1 MFQGLPVKDGVVFTT
16 GQKDNQTSLLTQ
28 PEVDREPSP
37 CLWWPCLIVDDP
49 DNIQGSYKFV
59 RSWTQNQRHSTPW
72 LTLSFRCHEFED
84 DDNDA
89 EDEWVV
95 IDHANTMH
103 IEELHT
109 TATTVHI
116 KELADDKA

>member
-1 MFQGLPVKDGVVFTT
+1 MKDGVVFTT
-16 GQKDNQTSLLTQ
+16 GQKDNQLSPLTN
-28 PEVDREPSP
+28 PEVIRQPSP
-37 CLWWPCLIVDDP
+37 CLWWSCLTVYDP
-49 DNIQGSYKFV
+49 NNTQGSHKLV
-59 RSWTQNQRHSTPW
+59 RCWEQNQRHSRPW
-72 LTLSFRCHEFED
+72 LTPSLRCHEFED

-116 KELADDKA
+116 EELADDEA